1 MPASTQRQVSG
12 LESFIKKQTKL
23 RKNKQPAVQESS
35 AVGLF
40 YLRLSA
46 SEVKESDW
54 KLNF

>member
-46 SEVKESDW
+46 SEVKESD
-54 KLNF
+54 